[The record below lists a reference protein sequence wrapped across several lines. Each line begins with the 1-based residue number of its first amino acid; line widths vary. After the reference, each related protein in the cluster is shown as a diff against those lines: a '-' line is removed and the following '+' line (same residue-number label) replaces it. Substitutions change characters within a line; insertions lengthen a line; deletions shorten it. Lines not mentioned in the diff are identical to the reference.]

1 MKALFKK
8 AAIDSETL
16 ATGAGLGAV
25 AGAGL
30 GFAASQFRKPG
41 ETDEEHESRK
51 KKYTAIAGLAGGVIG
66 GVKGRNADRNMTKKY
81 LDKIWN
87 PSKTKQITSTAK
99 KFLAS

>member
-1 MKALFKK
+1 M
-8 AAIDSETL
+8 DSETL

-41 ETDEEHESRK
+41 ETDEEHEARK
-51 KKYTAIAGLAGGVIG
+51 KKYTAIAGLAGGVLG
-66 GVKGRNADRNMTKKY
+66 GVAGYRADRKMTKKY
-81 LDKIWN
+81 LDKVWD
-87 PSKTKQITSTAK
+87 PSKGKQIMSTAK